1 MTTIISK
8 QKILCLEDR
17 LTQVISIVNNQRQR
31 EIPKFLSYLNVMK
44 KNIETC
50 IDCNYGGI
58 EELVGYLCEDWTM
71 ACKVDY
77 GLGTWY
83 VKDDNIDI
91 KAIENRKF
99 DKAILEIDKI
109 LQTNCIMA
117 RTWYDSNDLHNIGLS
132 FSKFK
137 NNWDT
142 MINDIINKYGLIK
155 SEIAVIPDDI
165 WTYAK
170 YLSIAPDNNSL
181 INWFSKEIPGFG
193 YLAPL
198 EIVKLVNGENILRS
212 FMMEISI

>member
-1 MTTIISK
+1 MIATINK
-8 QKILCLEDR
+8 QQLLR
-17 LTQVISIVNNQRQR
+17 LKDELIQAIYIVNNQKQR
-31 EIPKFLSYLNVMK
+31 ETPKFLSYLNVMK

-50 IDCNYGGI
+50 IDCDYDGL
-58 EELVGYLCEDWTM
+58 EELVGYLCDDWTM

-91 KAIENRKF
+91 KATENRKF
-99 DKAILEIDKI
+99 DQAIIEIDKI
-109 LQTNCIMA
+109 LQTNHIMA

-132 FSKFK
+132 FNKCK
-137 NNWDT
+137 NDWDT

-170 YLSIAPDNNSL
+170 YLSIASDNNSL

-212 FMMEISI
+212 FMMDITI

>member
-1 MTTIISK
+1 MIATINK
-8 QKILCLEDR
+8 QQLLR
-17 LTQVISIVNNQRQR
+17 LKDELIQAISIVNNQKQR
-31 EIPKFLSYLNVMK
+31 ETPKFLSYLNVMK

-50 IDCNYGGI
+50 IDCDYDGL
-58 EELVGYLCEDWTM
+58 EELVGYLCDDWTM

-91 KAIENRKF
+91 KATKNRKF
-99 DKAILEIDKI
+99 DQAIIEIDKI
-109 LQTNCIMA
+109 LQTNHIMA

-132 FSKFK
+132 FNKCK
-137 NNWDT
+137 NDWDT
-142 MINDIINKYGLIK
+142 MINDIINKYGLLK

-181 INWFSKEIPGFG
+181 INWFSKEIPAFG

-198 EIVKLVNGENILRS
+198 EIVKLVNGENVLRS
-212 FMMEISI
+212 FMMDITI

>member
-1 MTTIISK
+1 MIVTINK
-8 QKILCLEDR
+8 QQLLHLKAE
-17 LTQVISIVNNQRQR
+17 LTRAISIVNRQKQK
-31 EIPKFLSYLNVMK
+31 EIPKFLSFLNIMK

-50 IDCNYGGI
+50 VDNDYDGID
-58 EELVGYLCEDWTM
+58 ELVGYLCEDWTL
-71 ACKVDY
+71 ACKSEH

-99 DKAILEIDKI
+99 EQAILEIDKI
-109 LQTNCIMA
+109 LQTNYIMP

-132 FSKFK
+132 FNKYK
-137 NNWDT
+137 NDWDN
-142 MINDIINKYGLIK
+142 MIKGIINKYGLIK
-155 SEIAVIPDDI
+155 SEIPMIPDDI

-170 YLSIAPDNNSL
+170 YISIASDDNSL
-181 INWFSKEIPGFG
+181 IKWFSKEIPSFG

-212 FMMEISI
+212 FMVDITV